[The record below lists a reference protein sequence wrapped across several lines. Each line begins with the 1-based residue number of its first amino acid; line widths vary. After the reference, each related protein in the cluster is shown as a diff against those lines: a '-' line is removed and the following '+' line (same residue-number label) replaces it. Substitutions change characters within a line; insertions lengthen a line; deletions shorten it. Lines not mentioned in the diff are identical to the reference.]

1 VLTHMEHHS
10 NIVPWQLAAERTGA
24 EIVVAPVLDDG
35 SLDLDAYADLLDER
49 VRLVS
54 MVAISNALGTV
65 NPIDRAVAMAREVGA
80 VTVIDAAQAA
90 ASMVLDV
97 QRIGCD
103 FLGFTGH
110 KVYGPTGIGVLVAD
124 PERLDAMPPYRG
136 GGEMIDSVSF
146 EGTTFAKAPARFEAG
161 TPNIAGAIGLGAAL
175 EWLMAQDRA
184 GIHAHEQDLA
194 AYGQARLAE
203 VEGLRAVG
211 TAPGKLPVF
220 SFVLDWGHAYDVGM
234 LLDRRGVAVRTGHHC
249 TEPLMKRFGLAA
261 TTRASCAL
269 YTTREE
275 LDALVEAL
283 EHARG
288 MLA

>member
-1 VLTHMEHHS
+1 
-10 NIVPWQLAAERTGA
+10 
-24 EIVVAPVLDDG
+24 
-35 SLDLDAYADLLDER
+35 
-49 VRLVS
+49 
-54 MVAISNALGTV
+54 
-65 NPIDRAVAMAREVGA
+65 
-80 VTVIDAAQAA
+80 
-90 ASMVLDV
+90 
-97 QRIGCD
+97 
-103 FLGFTGH
+103 
-110 KVYGPTGIGVLVAD
+110 
-124 PERLDAMPPYRG
+124 
-136 GGEMIDSVSF
+136 VSF